1 MTERIHGKR
10 LAGEPVKPNAQIGE
24 SAMIV
29 VRLRGGLGNQLFQ
42 YACGRA
48 LALRNGAPLKLDLIQ
63 YRDRS
68 CAERRPYLLG
78 RFRIAA
84 SEAGA
89 LELKLAHGGR
99 IARAATA
106 LAPSRRFRMFSE
118 EGLRFQPEVAAAR
131 GNAYLIGY
139 WQCERYF
146 ADCADAVRSEC
157 ALRSEPMGENL
168 RLLRE
173 IEECEAVS
181 VHVRRGDFL
190 TEPGFHPCGLEYYR
204 SAAERIATAVR
215 APRYYVFSD
224 DPAWTK
230 EHFTLQPA
238 VFVSH
243 NGVDRPEED
252 LRLMRRCKHHIMA
265 NSTFSW
271 WAAWLCE
278 QPRKIVIAPRRWFAD
293 SARDASDIVPEG
305 WTCL

>member
-1 MTERIHGKR
+1 
-10 LAGEPVKPNAQIGE
+10 
-24 SAMIV
+24 MII
-29 VRLRGGLGNQLFQ
+29 VRLRGGLGNQLFE

-48 LALRNGAPLKLDLIQ
+48 LSLRNGAPLKLDLTG

-68 CAERRPYLLG
+68 YAERRPYLLD

-89 LELKLAHGGR
+89 LEMKLAHGGR
-99 IARAATA
+99 IARALTA
-106 LAPSRRFRMFSE
+106 LAPSRRFRTFSE
-118 EGLRFQPEVAAAR
+118 EALHFQPEVAAAR
-131 GNAYLIGY
+131 GNVYLLGY

-146 ADCADAVRSEC
+146 ADCADPVRSEF
-157 ALRSEPMGENL
+157 ALKSEPQAESL

-173 IEECEAVS
+173 IEDCEAVS

-190 TEPGFHPCGLEYYR
+190 TEPGFHVCDPEYYQG
-204 SAAERIATAVR
+204 AAESIAKAVR

-230 EHFTLQPA
+230 EHLALQPA
-238 VFVSH
+238 VFVGH
-243 NGVDRPEED
+243 NGAGRPEED
-252 LRLMRRCKHHIMA
+252 LRLMRRCKHHIIA

-271 WAAWLCE
+271 WGAWLCE
-278 QPRKIVIAPRRWFAD
+278 HPGKIVIAPRRWFAD
-293 SARDASDIVPEG
+293 PKRDSSDIVPAS

>member
-1 MTERIHGKR
+1 
-10 LAGEPVKPNAQIGE
+10 
-24 SAMIV
+24 MII
-29 VRLRGGLGNQLFQ
+29 VRLRGGLGNQLFE

-48 LALRNGAPLKLDLIQ
+48 LALRNGAPLKLDLTN

-68 CAERRPYLLG
+68 YAERRSYLLD
-78 RFRIAA
+78 RFQITA
-84 SEAGA
+84 SEAGV

-106 LAPSRRFRMFSE
+106 LAPSRRFRTFSE
-118 EGLRFQPEVAAAR
+118 GTLRFQPEVAAAR
-131 GNAYLIGY
+131 GNVYLLGY

-146 ADCADAVRSEC
+146 ADCADTVRSEF
-157 ALRSEPMGENL
+157 ALRGEPQGESL

-173 IEECEAVS
+173 IEDCESVS

-190 TEPGFHPCGLEYYR
+190 TEPGFHACGLEYYQ
-204 SAAERIATAVR
+204 SAAESIATAVR
-215 APRYYVFSD
+215 APHYYVFSD

-243 NGVDRPEED
+243 NGAGRPEED
-252 LRLMRRCKHHIMA
+252 LRLMRRCKHHIIA

-271 WAAWLCE
+271 WGAWLCE
-278 QPRKIVIAPRRWFAD
+278 HPRKIVIAPRRWFAD
-293 SARDASDIVPEG
+293 PERDSSDIVPAS